1 MHNGSGMTHTG
12 TSERYLKFRVAV
24 RACENGQ
31 YMYQLFTLAGEPR
44 TLQSD
49 DKSYDTPEAAVQAGY
64 EALAVLTAQPPP

>member
-1 MHNGSGMTHTG
+1 MHNGPGMTDTG
-12 TSERYLKFRVAV
+12 TNERYLKFRVAV

-44 TLQSD
+44 TFQSD
-49 DKSYDTPEAAVQAGY
+49 HRSYDTPEQAVQAGY